1 MRRLFSSV
9 RPCVVPPPIYDVGV
23 EVSREKV
30 SFPIYDENGKKVC
43 DQVKDVVVKK
53 PHDVSNNPNAG
64 LLYTDFDVEA
74 LERVGVVLSPVNPV
88 FVGQELCETDSQLNS
103 VAQMEQEFFEQSEKS
118 KTE

>member
-1 MRRLFSSV
+1 MRRISSSV
-9 RPCVVPPPIYDVGV
+9 RPCAVPPPIYDVGV

-30 SFPIYDENGKKVC
+30 SFPIYDEKGKKVR
-43 DQVKDVVVKK
+43 DVVKDVVVKK

-74 LERVGVVLSPVNPV
+74 LDRVGVALSPVNPV
-88 FVGQELCETDSQLNS
+88 FVGQDLCETDFQLNS
-103 VAQMEQEFFEQSEKS
+103 VAKMEHEFFEQP